1 MIQKKSNRIIIISN
15 NPVFIS
21 QIKLFEKEFDYF
33 FAYLTSIPETLSEF
47 LIIDAVFLGEF
58 LNSKPN
64 LTDTK
69 FIVHGHQ
76 NNLKNSFNSGC
87 VDFLR
92 DPWDYDELE
101 ARIEKNFKS
110 VKTDFRWNKVVI
122 SRYSL
127 SIEGVSLGLSI
138 EEYTI
143 LEKLI
148 KNRGEAVPREALMF
162 ALWGKY
168 KKNSRIVDMHISN
181 LRKKLNILKIKQKNC
196 CGDIKTIRSYGYLI
210 DSISSYK
217 NKIIS
222 FR

>member
-1 MIQKKSNRIIIISN
+1 MIQKNSNRIIVISN

-33 FAYLTSIPETLSEF
+33 FSYTTSIPETLSEF
-47 LIIDAVFLGEF
+47 VIIDAVLLGEF
-58 LNSKPN
+58 LNSKSN
-64 LTDTK
+64 LTDIK
-69 FIVHGHQ
+69 FIVHGQQ
-76 NNLKNSFNSGC
+76 NNLKTSFNAGC

-101 ARIEKNFKS
+101 ARIEKNFKTI
-110 VKTDFRWNKVVI
+110 KRDLRWNRLVI
-122 SRYSL
+122 SRDSL
-127 SIEGVSLGLSI
+127 SIKGFSLALSM

-148 KNRGEAVPREALMF
+148 ENRGEAVPREALVF

-181 LRKKLNILKIKQKNC
+181 IRKKLKTLQNYDNFC

-210 DSISSYK
+210 I
-217 NKIIS
+217 
-222 FR
+222 